1 GWQSI
6 GRYHAQVEATAGP
19 ILELGALLLVAAGA
33 GWIARRVGLP
43 AIVGYLVIGVLVS
56 PFTPGF
62 VAERHQLELM
72 ADLGVV
78 LLLFEVG
85 IEVDLVRL
93 RHEQRG
99 LIWAAPLQ
107 VLISAAIAGGAAALM
122 GLPTFGAAIVGLSV
136 AISSGVVVVNIT
148 RSSRRTTDPQ
158 TDHALLGWSVIQ
170 DVTGVAASAVV
181 LAMAGLGGRPLPL
194 ALAGLVVFAV
204 LAAVVAWLLP
214 RVLVGV
220 RDQSDTFLI
229 VSVASGLVVAGLG
242 SVAFGVPLALAAF
255 VGGLA
260 IAESPATAEARRR
273 LRPFRDLF
281 AVLFFVAIGTLIDPA
296 ALASGW
302 RWLALALATLVVGKI
317 LVTYV
322 LSRAAGL
329 DAHPLQMALGLGQLG
344 EFGYVLAGVAITAG
358 LFSEEVRSAILA
370 AVAISIVGSTVLV
383 RIVRQAPAATSTG
396 GGALVG
402 SDLALPGSG

>member
-1 GWQSI
+1 M
-6 GRYHAQVEATAGP
+6 EATAGP

-33 GWIARRVGLP
+33 GWVARRVGLP
-43 AIVGYLVIGVLVS
+43 AIVGYLVIGVVVS

-85 IEVDLVRL
+85 IEVDLIRL

-99 LIWAAPLQ
+99 LVWAAPLQ
-107 VLISAAIAGGAAALM
+107 VLISATIAGGAALLL
-122 GLPTFGAAIVGLSV
+122 GLPPFGAAIVGLSV

-158 TDHALLGWSVIQ
+158 TEHALLGWSVVQ
-170 DVTGVAASAVV
+170 DVTGVAISAVV
-181 LAMAGLGGRPLPL
+181 LAMAGLGGRPLPI
-194 ALAGLVVFAV
+194 ALAGLVVFAI

-214 RVLVGV
+214 RVLVSV
-220 RDQSDTFLI
+220 REQADTFLI
-229 VSVASGLVVAGLG
+229 VSVATGLVVAGLG

-260 IAESPATAEARRR
+260 IVEGPATAEARRR

-281 AVLFFVAIGTLIDPA
+281 AVLFFVAIGTLIDPG
-296 ALASGW
+296 ALVNGW
-302 RWLALALATLVVGKI
+302 RWLALALASLVVGKI

-322 LSRAAGL
+322 LIRAAGL
-329 DAHPLQMALGLGQLG
+329 DAHPWQMALGLGQLG

-358 LFSEEVRSAILA
+358 LFDEAVRSAILA

-383 RIVRQAPAATSTG
+383 RVVRERPARPEGMAAAAAEG
-396 GGALVG
+396 
-402 SDLALPGSG
+402 